1 MQQIKRLRSVAVFN
15 FYLTASE
22 TIKPLVFA
30 FPHRFASLCAGLFAF
45 QGNTREADNDRV
57 SAAMNLQ
64 QMANDMEAV
73 QPSLAA
79 ELRSFASRS

>member
-1 MQQIKRLRSVAVFN
+1 MSNLYLVA
-15 FYLTASE
+15 AE

-30 FPHRFASLCAGLFAF
+30 LPNRFANLYTTLFTSQGMATSGDKDRLGAALSL
-45 QGNTREADNDRV
+45 QR
-57 SAAMNLQ
+57 
-64 QMANDMEAV
+64 MANDMESV

>member
-1 MQQIKRLRSVAVFN
+1 MSNLYLVA
-15 FYLTASE
+15 AE

-30 FPHRFASLCAGLFAF
+30 LPNRFASLYTTLFTA
-45 QGNTREADNDRV
+45 QGPTGDGDKDKVN
-57 SAAMNLQ
+57 AALNLQ
-64 QMANDMEAV
+64 RMANDMESI

>member
-1 MQQIKRLRSVAVFN
+1 MFN
-15 FYLTASE
+15 FYLTATD

-30 FPHRFASLCAGLFAF
+30 LPNRLLGLCTGFFTLENKA
-45 QGNTREADNDRV
+45 REAGYDRV
-57 SAAMNLQ
+57 TAAISLQ
-64 QMANDMEAV
+64 HMANDMEDI